1 MTAGVYNTVANISS
15 PSAATYQVVVVLTVN
30 APTVLSANPGSLQFN
45 YSQGSTIP
53 AAQALSIASSS
64 PTAYTAAAS
73 AKWLLVG
80 GGTGQTP
87 GTVTVGVDP
96 STLMA
101 GTTNVGYVSITP
113 NNGFPAFFVPIV
125 FFVFQ
130 QPAIDGQSGTSD
142 F

>member
-1 MTAGVYNTVANISS
+1 M
-15 PSAATYQVVVVLTVN
+15 VVVLTVN

-45 YSQGSTIP
+45 YSQGGTIP

-73 AKWLLVG
+73 AKLPAG
-80 GGTGQTP
+80 RRPAPDSTP

-125 FFVFQ
+125 FFVNE